1 MTYPAP
7 AVLGLGAGVA
17 RGAAGLGHAAAA
29 RRLLAA
35 ALLAGRGLQP
45 GARPRPGA

>member
-45 GARPRPGA
+45 GARP